1 MHPEFIQKVSAMC
14 KAEGYTT
21 AVETCGNFCL
31 SPVLKIINLIDH
43 VLFDIKIIDE
53 EKHIRYCGKSN
64 QKIHRNFET
73 LLKLT
78 DVTPRVPIIP
88 GINDTPVDIALLCR
102 FFTQYKDKIKRVH
115 ILPYHNLGLGK
126 YEALD
131 EPYSLNNVHPPS
143 DEHMNGIKAD
153 LERCGFEVVIGG

>member
-1 MHPEFIQKVSAMC
+1 MHPEFIQKLSAMC

-31 SPVLKIINLIDH
+31 SPVLKIIDLIDH

-73 LLKLT
+73 LLELT

-88 GINDTPVDIALLCR
+88 GINDTPVDIAAPSCCVVFSHSTRTRSSASIFCR
-102 FFTQYKDKIKRVH
+102 TIIWASVNTKH
-115 ILPYHNLGLGK
+115 
-126 YEALD
+126 
-131 EPYSLNNVHPPS
+131 
-143 DEHMNGIKAD
+143 
-153 LERCGFEVVIGG
+153 